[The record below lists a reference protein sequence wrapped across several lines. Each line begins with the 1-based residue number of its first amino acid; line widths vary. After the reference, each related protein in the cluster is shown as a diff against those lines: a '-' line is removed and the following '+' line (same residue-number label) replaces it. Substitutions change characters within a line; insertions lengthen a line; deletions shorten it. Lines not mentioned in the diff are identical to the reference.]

1 MSIIDHDIA
10 GSVACMLVHLSKI
23 CDFIDHHL
31 DAEVGG
37 PPLESEGEGYAALFD
52 EKELE
57 RLKKIESLVHYEK
70 GYSRSPMVL
79 IAYLMRRRRDRA
91 GQGGAGREGEEVR

>member
-1 MSIIDHDIA
+1 
-10 GSVACMLVHLSKI
+10 MLVHLSKI

-57 RLKKIESLVHYEK
+57 RLKKIESE
-70 GYSRSPMVL
+70 S
-79 IAYLMRRRRDRA
+79 
-91 GQGGAGREGEEVR
+91 